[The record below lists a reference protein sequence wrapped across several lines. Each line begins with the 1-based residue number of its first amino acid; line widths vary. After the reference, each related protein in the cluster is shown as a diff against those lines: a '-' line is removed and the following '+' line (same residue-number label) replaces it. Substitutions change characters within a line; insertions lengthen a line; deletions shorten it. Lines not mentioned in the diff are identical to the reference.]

1 MYVAEVAQSLKERL
15 ESWRWRLRRT
25 WIKRE
30 EAESRD
36 SPWLLRLSA
45 ERRGEEHRTRA
56 SEERP
61 PVHY

>member
-36 SPWLLRLSA
+36 SPWLLALDG
-45 ERRGEEHRTRA
+45 ERRGEKAEDHEQREP
-56 SEERP
+56 S
-61 PVHY
+61 